1 MGAIS
6 GARYSVRQ
14 IGVICGGHPVHQNA
28 SFHEHVQA
36 IQLRFRTTRPIMTSC
51 RGIGRLHRGMI
62 MKKIILATLA
72 ATSLMTPAVSQAA
85 TQMGPVSSNFDDN
98 MNFRRGEGEER
109 EGRRN
114 VRTRGDA
121 QNNRGREESGQ
132 RVQEQQNP
140 VAVSNWSQER
150 GRERERNVRNR
161 SDSGNNRSREESG
174 QRVQEQQNPV
184 AVRNWSQERGREQE
198 RNFRNRSDNGNNR
211 SREESGRRVQEQQ
224 NPVQVRNWS
233 QERERERDDDNRRYR
248 GGERYNGGGD
258 NNRNWNN
265 NNDDDDR
272 GYRGNNS
279 QNYRWKQTWRNDSR
293 YNWSGHR
300 DRYRNHY
307 RPGRYYSP
315 YRGHSYRRYGIG
327 INIGSAFFGSRYWIS
342 DPSYYR
348 LPPAYGPYRWVRYYD
363 DVLLIDLRSGRVVD
377 AIHDFFW

>member
-1 MGAIS
+1 
-6 GARYSVRQ
+6 
-14 IGVICGGHPVHQNA
+14 
-28 SFHEHVQA
+28 
-36 IQLRFRTTRPIMTSC
+36 
-51 RGIGRLHRGMI
+51 
-62 MKKIILATLA
+62 MKKIILVTLA

-85 TQMGPVSSNFDDN
+85 SQMGPVSSTFDDN
-98 MNFRRGEGEER
+98 MNFKLGDGEER

-114 VRTRGDA
+114 VRNRGDA
-121 QNNRGREESGQ
+121 QNNRGREESG
-132 RVQEQQNP
+132 RGVQEQQNP
-140 VAVSNWSQER
+140 VE
-150 GRERERNVRNR
+150 
-161 SDSGNNRSREESG
+161 
-174 QRVQEQQNPV
+174 
-184 AVRNWSQERGREQE
+184 VRNWSQERGREQE
-198 RNFRNRSDNGNNR
+198 RNFRNRSDDGNNR

-233 QERERERDDDNRRYR
+233 QERGRERARDDDNRRYR
-248 GGERYNGGGD
+248 GGERYNGGGG

-307 RPGRYYSP
+307 KPGRYYSP

>member
-1 MGAIS
+1 
-6 GARYSVRQ
+6 
-14 IGVICGGHPVHQNA
+14 
-28 SFHEHVQA
+28 
-36 IQLRFRTTRPIMTSC
+36 MTSC

-85 TQMGPVSSNFDDN
+85 TQTGPVSSTFDDN
-98 MNFRRGEGEER
+98 SNFKLGDGEER

-114 VRTRGDA
+114 VRIR
-121 QNNRGREESGQ
+121 
-132 RVQEQQNP
+132 
-140 VAVSNWSQER
+140 SN
-150 GRERERNVRNR
+150 
-161 SDSGNNRSREESG
+161 D
-174 QRVQEQQNPV
+174 
-184 AVRNWSQERGREQE
+184 
-198 RNFRNRSDNGNNR
+198 GNNR

-233 QERERERDDDNRRYR
+233 QERGRERARDDDNRRYR
-248 GGERYNGGGD
+248 GGERYNGGGE

-265 NNDDDDR
+265 NNDDEDR

-279 QNYRWKQTWRNDSR
+279 QNYRWKQTWRNDNR

-307 RPGRYYSP
+307 KPGRYYSP